1 MNEPDLGEDFC
12 LSLQQAILVT
22 LFSQTDF
29 FSEKV
34 AIIAENFHPSQS
46 CNDKNN

>member
-1 MNEPDLGEDFC
+1 MNEPDLGEDFFC

-29 FSEKV
+29 LM
-34 AIIAENFHPSQS
+34 
-46 CNDKNN
+46 

>member
-1 MNEPDLGEDFC
+1 MNEPVLGEDFG

-29 FSEKV
+29 LT
-34 AIIAENFHPSQS
+34 
-46 CNDKNN
+46 